1 MTTIFKNIATQKV
14 INVVKLVGVL
24 ELYIWL
30 VGMQNG
36 VAAIE
41 NTIKISLKIIIIYI
55 TQQFHF
61 WVLIQKNWN
70 PDLKKIIFIPMLM
83 PYFSK

>member
-1 MTTIFKNIATQKV
+1 MRYHLILVRMTTVFKNITTQKV
-14 INVVKLVGVL
+14 TSVVKLVGIL

-36 VAAIE
+36 VAAIK

-61 WVLIQKNWN
+61 
-70 PDLKKIIFIPMLM
+70 
-83 PYFSK
+83 

>member
-1 MTTIFKNIATQKV
+1 MRYHLIMVRMTTIFKNITTQKV
-14 INVVKLVGVL
+14 TSVVKFVGVL
-24 ELYIWL
+24 QLYIWL
-30 VGMQNG
+30 VGMQHG

-61 WVLIQKNWN
+61 
-70 PDLKKIIFIPMLM
+70 
-83 PYFSK
+83 

>member
-1 MTTIFKNIATQKV
+1 MRYHLILVRMTTIFKNIATQKV

-61 WVLIQKNWN
+61 
-70 PDLKKIIFIPMLM
+70 
-83 PYFSK
+83 